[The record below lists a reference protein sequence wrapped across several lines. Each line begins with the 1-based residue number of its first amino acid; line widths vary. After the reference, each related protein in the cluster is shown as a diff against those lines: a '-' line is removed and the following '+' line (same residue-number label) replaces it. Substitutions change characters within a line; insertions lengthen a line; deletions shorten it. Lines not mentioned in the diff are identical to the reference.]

1 MTERKAALVAWLLF
15 GLSAALL
22 LAGVMLAI
30 ADPHSGGPADPS
42 SAGPTLDDTVAS
54 GTVAFAVLEAV
65 IFSVLAGAG
74 AIVAARR
81 PRNPIGWLFGVAA
94 LCLAV
99 LMLSDA
105 LYWHAAF
112 GDPGPHPTA
121 EVALWFENWAWIPVL
136 VALFSLVPLLFPT
149 GAPPSPRWRFV
160 GWVAGTTGIVTLVAT
175 ALSPGPLQNTQW
187 VTNPLG
193 LDGLGLRTL
202 ADASFVIWLASALA
216 AVVSLVVRFRRSR
229 GVERQQLK
237 WVTAAGCLLLA
248 SFPASALL
256 DDHVSELAG
265 WAALLVALLG
275 LAVAVSVALL
285 RFRLYD
291 LDVVINRTMV
301 YGALTGTLALTYLGS
316 VLLLQLA
323 LSGITQGSG
332 FAVAASTLAVAALFR
347 PARRH
352 IQELVDRRFFRRK
365 YDAAHTL
372 DRFGIQIRDEVD
384 LGALRA
390 ALRSVVADT
399 MQPAHVSVWLRSPG
413 DAR

>member
-1 MTERKAALVAWLLF
+1 MTERKAALVAWSLF

-22 LAGVMLAI
+22 LAGVILAI

-42 SAGPTLDDTVAS
+42 SAGPTLDDRVAS
-54 GTVAFAVLEAV
+54 GAVAFAIFEAV

-99 LMLSDA
+99 LMLGDA

-121 EVALWFENWAWIPVL
+121 EVALWFENWAWIPAL

-149 GAPPSPRWRFV
+149 GAPPSPSWRFV

-175 ALSPGPLQNTQW
+175 AFSPGPLQNTGW
-187 VTNPLG
+187 VTNPVGLG
-193 LDGLGLRTL
+193 GLGLRTL
-202 ADASFVIWLASALA
+202 SDVSFVIWLASALA

-237 WVTAAGCLLLA
+237 WVTTAGCLLVV

-256 DDHVSELAG
+256 DNRVSEVAG
-265 WAALLVALLG
+265 WACLLFALLG

-291 LDVVINRTMV
+291 LDVVINRALV
-301 YGALTGTLALTYLGS
+301 YGALTAMLAGAYVGS
-316 VLLLQLA
+316 VLLLQIVLSPSSDLA
-323 LSGITQGSG
+323 I
-332 FAVAASTLAVAALFR
+332 AASTLAVAALFR
-347 PARRH
+347 PARTR
-352 IQELVDRRFFRRK
+352 IQGLVDRRFYRRK
-365 YDAAHTL
+365 YDAQRTL
-372 DRFGIQIRDEVD
+372 EAFSARLRDEVD
-384 LGALRA
+384 LETLDAELGW
-390 ALRSVVADT
+390 VVRET
-399 MQPAHVSVWLRSPG
+399 LQPAHVALWLRSPEG
-413 DAR
+413 RL

>member
-15 GLSAALL
+15 GLTAALL
-22 LAGVMLAI
+22 LAGVILAI

-54 GTVAFAVLEAV
+54 GTVAFAVFEAV
-65 IFSVLAGAG
+65 TFSVLAGAG

-99 LMLSDA
+99 LVLSDA

-121 EVALWFENWAWIPVL
+121 EVALWFENWVWIPVL
-136 VALFSLVPLLFPT
+136 VPLFSLVPLLFPT

-175 ALSPGPLQNTQW
+175 AVSPGPLQNTEW

-193 LDGLGLRTL
+193 LGGLGLRTL
-202 ADASFVIWLASALA
+202 SDAAFVIWLASALA

-237 WVTAAGCLLLA
+237 WVTAAGCLLVV
-248 SFPASALL
+248 SFPASGLL
-256 DDHVSELAG
+256 DDYVSELAG
-265 WAALLVALLG
+265 WACLLFALLG

-291 LDVVINRTMV
+291 LDVVINRALV
-301 YGALTGTLALTYLGS
+301 YGALTAMLAGAYVGS
-316 VLLLQLA
+316 VLLLQIVLSPSSDLA
-323 LSGITQGSG
+323 I
-332 FAVAASTLAVAALFR
+332 AASTLAVAALFR
-347 PARRH
+347 PARRR

-372 DRFGIQIRDEVD
+372 DRFGMQIRDEVD
-384 LGALRA
+384 LGALRT
-390 ALRSVVADT
+390 ALGSVVADT
-399 MQPAHVSVWLRSPG
+399 MQPAHVSVWLRLPG
-413 DAR
+413 GGP

>member
-15 GLSAALL
+15 GLTAALL
-22 LAGVMLAI
+22 LAGVILAI

-54 GTVAFAVLEAV
+54 GTVAFAVFEAV
-65 IFSVLAGAG
+65 TFSVLAGAG

-94 LCLAV
+94 LGLAV
-99 LMLSDA
+99 LVLSDA

-112 GDPGPHPTA
+112 GEPGPHPTA
-121 EVALWFENWAWIPVL
+121 EVALWFENWVWIPVL
-136 VALFSLVPLLFPT
+136 VPLFSLVPLLFPT

-175 ALSPGPLQNTQW
+175 AVSPGPLQNTEW

-193 LDGLGLRTL
+193 LGGLGLRTL
-202 ADASFVIWLASALA
+202 SDAAFVIWLASALA

-237 WVTAAGCLLLA
+237 WVTAAGCLLVV
-248 SFPASALL
+248 SFPASGLL
-256 DDHVSELAG
+256 DDYVSELAG
-265 WAALLVALLG
+265 WACLLFALLG

-291 LDVVINRTMV
+291 LDVVINRALV
-301 YGALTGTLALTYLGS
+301 YGALTAMLAGAYVGS
-316 VLLLQLA
+316 VLLLQIVLSPSSDLA
-323 LSGITQGSG
+323 I
-332 FAVAASTLAVAALFR
+332 AASTLAVAALFR
-347 PARRH
+347 PARRR

-365 YDAAHTL
+365 YDAAQTL
-372 DRFGIQIRDEVD
+372 DRFGMRIRDEVD

-390 ALRSVVADT
+390 ELRSVVADT

-413 DAR
+413 GVP